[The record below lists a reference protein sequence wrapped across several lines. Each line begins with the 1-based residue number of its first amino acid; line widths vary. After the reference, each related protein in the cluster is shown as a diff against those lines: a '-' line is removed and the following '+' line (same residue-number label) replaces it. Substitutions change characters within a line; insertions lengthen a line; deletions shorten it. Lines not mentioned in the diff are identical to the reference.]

1 MSLTAR
7 ILRMR
12 ENLSLV
18 LGGRSEICRVVLGS
32 GLKRRVLM
40 AGHRCCL
47 TEGLFGGRQRTH
59 LHYNDNRIGAAGLPS
74 VDKLH
79 PYGTNLPHND
89 LILDREVLGSLAN
102 TVLVF
107 FSTYF
112 KNIYNIR
119 IFKLDRF
126 NRLKIILRT

>member
-59 LHYNDNRIGAAGLPS
+59 LHYNDNRIGASGLPS

-102 TVLVF
+102 TVIVF
-107 FSTYF
+107 FQPT
-112 KNIYNIR
+112 
-119 IFKLDRF
+119 
-126 NRLKIILRT
+126 LKTHIT